1 MSKSAISWI
10 GNSDPVSPLT
20 SRGVRTPAPP
30 MTAIFTRVP
39 SSWQLAPSR
48 QAIDTAGSQRR
59 SRADE
64 VAGFQALARASS
76 TKQREEE
83 PPVERVAG
91 AGGVDRR
98 HARRGNSN
106 VEGIR
111 EPAAATV
118 PELDDRVA
126 RGPQP
131 EACRERGPA
140 RPRVHRRFRFVDEDV
155 VHGSKQR
162 VEAGLRA
169 QLRTPAE
176 IP

>member
-1 MSKSAISWI
+1 MSKSAISRI
-10 GNSDPVSPLT
+10 GRSDPVSPLT

-39 SSWQLAPSR
+39 SSWQLAPPR
-48 QAIDTAGSQRR
+48 QAIDTTGNQRR

-64 VAGFQALARASS
+64 VAGFQALAWASS
-76 TKQREEE
+76 AKQREQE
-83 PPVERVAG
+83 PAVERVAG

-126 RGPQP
+126 RGSQP
-131 EACRERGPA
+131 EARGERGPA
-140 RPRVHRRFRFVDEDV
+140 R
-155 VHGSKQR
+155 S
-162 VEAGLRA
+162 AGH
-169 QLRTPAE
+169 TPFALF
-176 IP
+176 